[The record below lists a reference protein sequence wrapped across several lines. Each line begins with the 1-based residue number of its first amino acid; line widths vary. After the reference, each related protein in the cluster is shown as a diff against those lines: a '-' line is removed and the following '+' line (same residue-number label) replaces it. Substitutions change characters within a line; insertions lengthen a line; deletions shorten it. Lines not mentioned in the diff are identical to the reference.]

1 MLNTYYAQYCG
12 RHHWGGKKNEGN
24 PSEIHYFYCSSYT
37 RQRERSGDHPTPTPQ
52 CLRGSWNTRQSPN
65 SENTVVQI
73 HRCLKIFPT
82 NKYMSSECSVQKRNR
97 SKLLSQTR
105 PVELL
110 QHQEFNDHQGYLQ
123 GQVQACCN
131 IAGFCQC
138 NPSQRLRK
146 TRSSV
151 LRTLWLAALRT
162 HSSMLPTPQQDVS
175 SSSSATLA
183 AHPPSQLFLEVVP
196 PAENAVSL
204 THCTTFSEK
213 EKGQKKQ
220 I

>member
-1 MLNTYYAQYCG
+1 MLNTYYVQYCG
-12 RHHWGGKKNEGN
+12 RYHWGGKKNEGN
-24 PSEIHYFYCSSYT
+24 PSEIHYFYCSSYP

-82 NKYMSSECSVQKRNR
+82 NKYMSSECSVQKHNR

-105 PVELL
+105 QVELL

-123 GQVQACCN
+123 GQVQACLN
-131 IAGFCQC
+131 IAGFCQR

-146 TRSSV
+146 AMSV
-151 LRTLWLAALRT
+151 AG
-162 HSSMLPTPQQDVS
+162 SPKNPQQHAS
-175 SSSSATLA
+175 HLSAGRFLLLLPPIPHPSFSLKWFQRLRERCLFNTL
-183 AHPPSQLFLEVVP
+183 HHFLRERKR
-196 PAENAVSL
+196 A
-204 THCTTFSEK
+204 
-213 EKGQKKQ
+213 
-220 I
+220 